1 MEIDSNSNPL
11 SVFEE
16 WMREAKANKTI
27 REPTAMAL
35 ATASDSGDLGIRV
48 VLCKGWS
55 EKGFT
60 FYTNYHSRKG
70 LDLAKNPN
78 AAAVFYWDP
87 LFRQVKIE
95 GACTKTSRAESE
107 AYWSS
112 RPRES
117 QLSQYISRQS
127 QEVSSRDEL
136 EKAWA
141 DADKRFQGQ
150 TIPCPIHWG
159 GYVLEPRAIEFWIGR
174 PGRLHDRFSFE
185 KDAAGWTFRR
195 LCP

>member
-1 MEIDSNSNPL
+1 MNIGAKSNPL
-11 SVFEE
+11 GIFEE
-16 WMREAKANKTI
+16 WMTEAKANKAI

-35 ATASDSGDLGIRV
+35 ATSGSDGELGVRV

-87 LFRQVKIE
+87 MFRQVKIE
-95 GACTKTSRAESE
+95 GTVEKTSRAESE
-107 AYWSS
+107 AYWNS

-117 QLSQYISRQS
+117 QLSQFISRQS
-127 QEVSSRDEL
+127 EEIDSREQL
-136 EKAWA
+136 EKAWEE
-141 DADKRFQGQ
+141 ADKRFQNQ
-150 TIPCPIHWG
+150 TIPCPAHWG
-159 GYVLEPRAIEFWIGR
+159 GYVIKPSSIEFWIGR